1 VDFDEL
7 PRIYFHSLILKTRK
21 GKNKMEN
28 LLKDELSRRGFI
40 TGMAKSCLGVSAILG
55 AEDLLAYEIPGKTAS
70 ARHVIFLYMAG
81 GMTHIDTFDP
91 KPENKDV
98 MGETTAINTSADG
111 IQLGNWLPNTAKQ
124 MHNAALI
131 RSLTS
136 NQGAHQQANYLLHT
150 SYQRRGTIKHPTL
163 GSWVSRLSGK
173 LNRTLPAHVRINGGS
188 DVLGAGFLESK
199 HGPLPLG
206 NPSSGI
212 QNVKA
217 AGYLEQSLYTQRLHT
232 AQEFNKMFL
241 NEYSQKQVRAYT
253 DLYNDAVK
261 LMSSKDLE
269 AFDLTKETE
278 ATREL
283 YGENNF
289 GQGCLLARRL
299 VETGVRFVEVQLGGW
314 DMHNGVFDGM
324 ATRGATLD
332 QGLSALLSDLER
344 TGKIDDTMVVVASE
358 FGRTP
363 EVKAGRIGRDHHP
376 TAFSA
381 MLAGGGIKGGTVYG
395 KSDER
400 AHYVEEEGSS
410 VEDLNATIAHALGL
424 KLEEIHYSPSGR
436 PFKVAHDGKVL
447 TKLLV

>member
-1 VDFDEL
+1 
-7 PRIYFHSLILKTRK
+7 
-21 GKNKMEN
+21 MEN

-70 ARHVIFLYMAG
+70 ARHVIFLYMSG

-150 SYQRRGTIKHPTL
+150 SYQRRGTINHPTL

>member
-1 VDFDEL
+1 
-7 PRIYFHSLILKTRK
+7 
-21 GKNKMEN
+21 MEH
-28 LLKDELSRRGFI
+28 LLTDELSRRKFI
-40 TGMAKSCLGVSAILG
+40 KGMAKTCLGVSAIMG
-55 AEDLLAYEIPGKTAS
+55 AEDLLAYEVPGKPAT

-81 GMTHIDTFDP
+81 GMTHLDTFDP
-91 KPENKDV
+91 KPQNAEV
-98 MGETTAINTSADG
+98 MGETNAIATSADG
-111 IQLGNWLPNTAKQ
+111 IQIGHWLPETAKQ
-124 MHNAALI
+124 MHNASLI

-173 LNRTLPAHVRINGGS
+173 LNKTLPSQVRINGGS

-212 QNVKA
+212 QNSKA
-217 AGYLEQSLYTQRLHT
+217 AEYLNENMYDGRLKT

-241 NEYSQKQVRAYT
+241 GEYSQKQVRAYT

-261 LMSSKDLE
+261 LMSSRDLQ
-269 AFDLTKETE
+269 AFDLTKETQE
-278 ATREL
+278 TRDM
-283 YGENNF
+283 YGDDNF

-314 DMHNGVFDGM
+314 DMHNDVFGNM
-324 ATRGATLD
+324 ENKGAILD
-332 QGLSALLSDLER
+332 QGLSALLKDLER
-344 TGKIDDTMVVVASE
+344 TGKLNDTMVVVASE
-358 FGRTP
+358 FGRSP

-381 MLAGGGIKGGTVYG
+381 FLAGGGIKGGTVYG
-395 KSDER
+395 VSDER
-400 AHYVEEEGSS
+400 AHYVEEEGAS

-436 PFKVAHDGKVL
+436 PFKVAHDGKIL
-447 TKLLV
+447 TKILA

>member
-1 VDFDEL
+1 
-7 PRIYFHSLILKTRK
+7 
-21 GKNKMEN
+21 MEH
-28 LLKDELSRRGFI
+28 LLTDELSRRKFI
-40 TGMAKSCLGVSAILG
+40 KGMAKTCLGVSAIMG
-55 AEDLLAYEIPGKTAS
+55 ASDLNAYEIPGKPAS
-70 ARHVIFLYMAG
+70 ARHVIFLYMSG

-91 KPENKDV
+91 KPENAEV
-98 MGETTAINTSADG
+98 MGETNAIATSADG
-111 IQLGNWLPNTAKQ
+111 IQIGHWLPETAKQ
-124 MHNAALI
+124 MHNASLI

-173 LNRTLPAHVRINGGS
+173 LNKTLPAQVRINGGS

-212 QNVKA
+212 QNSKA
-217 AGYLEQSLYTQRLHT
+217 AKYLDETMYDGRLKT

-241 NEYSQKQVRAYT
+241 GEYSQKQVRAYT

-269 AFDLTKETE
+269 AFDLTKETQE
-278 ATREL
+278 TRDM
-283 YGENNF
+283 YGDDNF

-299 VETGVRFVEVQLGGW
+299 VDTGVRFVEVQLGGW
-314 DMHNGVFDGM
+314 DMHNDVFGNM
-324 ATRGATLD
+324 ETRGATLD
-332 QGLSALLSDLER
+332 QGLSALLKDLER
-344 TGKIDDTMVVVASE
+344 TGKLSNTMVVVASE
-358 FGRTP
+358 FGRSP

-381 MLAGGGIKGGTVYG
+381 FLAGGGIKGGTVYG
-395 KSDER
+395 VSDKR
-400 AHYVEEEGSS
+400 AHYVEEEGAS

-436 PFKVAHDGKVL
+436 PFKVAHDGKIL
-447 TKLLV
+447 NKILA

>member
-1 VDFDEL
+1 MD
-7 PRIYFHSLILKTRK
+7 Y
-21 GKNKMEN
+21 
-28 LLKDELSRRGFI
+28 LLKDELSRRHFI
-40 TGMAKSCLGVSAILG
+40 TGMAKTCLGVSSIMG
-55 AEDLLAYEIPGKTAS
+55 AKELVAFETPSKIAT

-81 GMTHIDTFDP
+81 GMTHVDTFDP

-98 MGETTAINTSADG
+98 MGETTAISTSADG

-150 SYQRRGTIKHPTL
+150 SYQRRGTINHPTL

-206 NPSSGI
+206 NPGSGI
-212 QNVKA
+212 QNSKA
-217 AGYLEQSLYTQRLHT
+217 ASYLEKNMYDGRLAT

-241 NEYSQKQVRAYT
+241 AEYSQKQVRAYT

-261 LMSSKDLE
+261 LMSSSDLE

-283 YGENNF
+283 YGDNNF

-299 VETGVRFVEVQLGGW
+299 IDTGVRFVEVQLGGW
-314 DMHNGVFDGM
+314 DMHNDVFGGM

-332 QGLSALLSDLER
+332 QGLSALLADLER
-344 TGKIDDTMVVVASE
+344 TGKLKETMVVVASE

-363 EVKAGRIGRDHHP
+363 EVKAGRVGRDHHP

-381 MLAGGGIKGGTVYG
+381 LVAGGGIKGGTVYG
-395 KSDER
+395 VSDER
-400 AHYVEEEGSS
+400 AHYVEEEGAS

-436 PFKVAHDGKVL
+436 PFKVAHDGKIL
-447 TKLLV
+447 NKILA

>member
-1 VDFDEL
+1 
-7 PRIYFHSLILKTRK
+7 
-21 GKNKMEN
+21 MEN

-150 SYQRRGTIKHPTL
+150 SYQRRGTINHPTL

-212 QNVKA
+212 QNSKA
-217 AGYLEQSLYTQRLHT
+217 ASYLEKNMYDGRLAT

-241 NEYSQKQVRAYT
+241 AEYSQKQVRAYT

-261 LMSSKDLE
+261 LMSSSDLE

-283 YGENNF
+283 YGDNNF

-299 VETGVRFVEVQLGGW
+299 IDTGVRFVEVQLGGW
-314 DMHNGVFDGM
+314 DMHNDVFGGM

-332 QGLSALLSDLER
+332 QGLSALLADLER
-344 TGKIDDTMVVVASE
+344 TGKLKETMVVVASE

-363 EVKAGRIGRDHHP
+363 EVKAGRVGRDHHP

-381 MLAGGGIKGGTVYG
+381 LVAGGGIKGGTVYG
-395 KSDER
+395 VSDER
-400 AHYVEEEGSS
+400 AHYVEEEGAS

-436 PFKVAHDGKVL
+436 PFKVAHDGKIL
-447 TKLLV
+447 NKILA

>member
-1 VDFDEL
+1 
-7 PRIYFHSLILKTRK
+7 
-21 GKNKMEN
+21 MEH
-28 LLKDELSRRGFI
+28 LLTDELSRRKFI
-40 TGMAKSCLGVSAILG
+40 KGMAKTCLGVSAIMG
-55 AEDLLAYEIPGKTAS
+55 AGDLTAYEIPGKPAS
-70 ARHVIFLYMAG
+70 ARHVIFLYMSG

-91 KPENKDV
+91 KPENADV
-98 MGETTAINTSADG
+98 MGETNAIATSADG
-111 IQLGNWLPNTAKQ
+111 IQIGHWLPETAKQ
-124 MHNAALI
+124 MHNASLI

-173 LNRTLPAHVRINGGS
+173 LNKTLPAQVRINGGS

-212 QNVKA
+212 QNSKA
-217 AGYLEQSLYTQRLHT
+217 AKYLDETMYDGRLKT

-241 NEYSQKQVRAYT
+241 GEYSQKQVRAYT

-269 AFDLTKETE
+269 AFDLTKETQE
-278 ATREL
+278 TRDM
-283 YGENNF
+283 YGDDNF

-299 VETGVRFVEVQLGGW
+299 VDTGVRFVEVQLGGW
-314 DMHNGVFDGM
+314 DMHNDVFGNM
-324 ATRGATLD
+324 ETRGATLD
-332 QGLSALLSDLER
+332 RGLSALLKDLER
-344 TGKIDDTMVVVASE
+344 TGKLNDTMVVVASE
-358 FGRTP
+358 FGRSP

-381 MLAGGGIKGGTVYG
+381 FLAGGGIKGGTVYG
-395 KSDER
+395 VSDER
-400 AHYVEEEGSS
+400 AHYVEEEGAS

-436 PFKVAHDGKVL
+436 PFKVAHDGKIINKIL
-447 TKLLV
+447 A

>member
-1 VDFDEL
+1 
-7 PRIYFHSLILKTRK
+7 
-21 GKNKMEN
+21 
-28 LLKDELSRRGFI
+28 
-40 TGMAKSCLGVSAILG
+40 
-55 AEDLLAYEIPGKTAS
+55 
-70 ARHVIFLYMAG
+70 MAG

-217 AGYLEQSLYTQRLHT
+217 LGYLEQSLYTQRLHT

-358 FGRTP
+358 FGRT
-363 EVKAGRIGRDHHP
+363 H
-376 TAFSA
+376 
-381 MLAGGGIKGGTVYG
+381 
-395 KSDER
+395 
-400 AHYVEEEGSS
+400 
-410 VEDLNATIAHALGL
+410 
-424 KLEEIHYSPSGR
+424 
-436 PFKVAHDGKVL
+436 
-447 TKLLV
+447 

>member
-1 VDFDEL
+1 
-7 PRIYFHSLILKTRK
+7 
-21 GKNKMEN
+21 MEH
-28 LLKDELSRRGFI
+28 LLTDELSRRKFI
-40 TGMAKSCLGVSAILG
+40 KGMAKTCLGVSAIMG
-55 AEDLLAYEIPGKTAS
+55 AGDLTAYEIPGKPAS
-70 ARHVIFLYMAG
+70 ARHVIFLYMSG

-91 KPENKDV
+91 KPENADV
-98 MGETTAINTSADG
+98 MGETNAIATSADG
-111 IQLGNWLPNTAKQ
+111 IQIGHWLPETAKQ
-124 MHNAALI
+124 MHNASLI

-173 LNRTLPAHVRINGGS
+173 LNKTLPAQVRITGGS

-212 QNVKA
+212 QNSKA
-217 AGYLEQSLYTQRLHT
+217 AKYLDETMYDGRLKT

-241 NEYSQKQVRAYT
+241 GEYSQKQVRAYT

-278 ATREL
+278 ATREM
-283 YGENNF
+283 YGDDNF

-299 VETGVRFVEVQLGGW
+299 VDTGVRFVEVQLGGW
-314 DMHNGVFDGM
+314 DMHNDVFGNM
-324 ATRGATLD
+324 ETRGATLD
-332 QGLSALLSDLER
+332 RGLSALLKDLER
-344 TGKIDDTMVVVASE
+344 TGKLSNTMVVVASE
-358 FGRTP
+358 FGRSP

-381 MLAGGGIKGGTVYG
+381 FLAGGVIKGGTVYG
-395 KSDER
+395 VSDER
-400 AHYVEEEGSS
+400 AHYVEEEGAS
-410 VEDLNATIAHALGL
+410 VEDLNATIDHALGL

-436 PFKVAHDGKVL
+436 PFKVAHDGKIL
-447 TKLLV
+447 NKILA

>member
-1 VDFDEL
+1 
-7 PRIYFHSLILKTRK
+7 
-21 GKNKMEN
+21 MEN

-150 SYQRRGTIKHPTL
+150 SYQRRGTINHPTL

-212 QNVKA
+212 QNSKA
-217 AGYLEQSLYTQRLHT
+217 ASYLEKNMYDGRLAT

-241 NEYSQKQVRAYT
+241 AEYSQKQVRAYT

-261 LMSSKDLE
+261 LMSSSDLE

-283 YGENNF
+283 YGDNNF

-299 VETGVRFVEVQLGGW
+299 IDTGVRFVEVQLGGW
-314 DMHNGVFDGM
+314 DMHNDVFGGM

-332 QGLSALLSDLER
+332 QGLSALLADLER
-344 TGKIDDTMVVVASE
+344 TGKLKETMVVVASE

-363 EVKAGRIGRDHHP
+363 EVKAGRVGRDHHP

-381 MLAGGGIKGGTVYG
+381 LVAGGGIKGGTVYG
-395 KSDER
+395 VSDER
-400 AHYVEEEGSS
+400 AHYVEEEGAS
-410 VEDLNATIAHALGL
+410 VEDVNATIAHALGL

-436 PFKVAHDGKVL
+436 PFKVAHDGKIL
-447 TKLLV
+447 NKILA

>member
-1 VDFDEL
+1 V
-7 PRIYFHSLILKTRK
+7 
-21 GKNKMEN
+21 
-28 LLKDELSRRGFI
+28 
-40 TGMAKSCLGVSAILG
+40 
-55 AEDLLAYEIPGKTAS
+55 PGKIAT

-81 GMTHIDTFDP
+81 GMTHVDTFDP

-98 MGETTAINTSADG
+98 MGETTAISTTADG

-212 QNVKA
+212 QNSKA
-217 AGYLEQSLYTQRLHT
+217 ASYLEKNMYDGRLAT

-241 NEYSQKQVRAYT
+241 GEYSQKQVRAYT

-283 YGENNF
+283 YGDNNF

-299 VETGVRFVEVQLGGW
+299 VDTGVRFVEVQLGGW
-314 DMHNGVFDGM
+314 DMHNDVFGGM

-332 QGLSALLSDLER
+332 QGLAALLTDLER
-344 TGKIDDTMVVVASE
+344 TGKINDTMVVVASE

-363 EVKAGRIGRDHHP
+363 EVKAGRVGRDHHP

-395 KSDER
+395 VSDER

-436 PFKVAHDGKVL
+436 PFKVAHDGKIL
-447 TKLLV
+447 NKILV

>member
-1 VDFDEL
+1 
-7 PRIYFHSLILKTRK
+7 
-21 GKNKMEN
+21 MEN
-28 LLKDELSRRGFI
+28 LLTDELSRRKFI
-40 TGMAKSCLGVSAILG
+40 KGMAKTCLGVSAIMG
-55 AEDLLAYEIPGKTAS
+55 AEDLLAYETPGKPAS
-70 ARHVIFLYMAG
+70 ARHVIFLYMSG

-91 KPENKDV
+91 KPENADV
-98 MGETTAINTSADG
+98 MGETNAIATSADG
-111 IQLGNWLPNTAKQ
+111 IQIGHWLPETAKQ
-124 MHNAALI
+124 MHNASLI

-173 LNRTLPAHVRINGGS
+173 LNKTLPAQVRINGGS

-212 QNVKA
+212 QNSKA
-217 AGYLEQSLYTQRLHT
+217 AKYLDETMYDGRLKT

-241 NEYSQKQVRAYT
+241 GEYSQKQVRAYT

-278 ATREL
+278 ATREM
-283 YGENNF
+283 YGDDNF

-299 VETGVRFVEVQLGGW
+299 VDTGVRFVEVQLGGW
-314 DMHNGVFDGM
+314 DMHNDVFGNM
-324 ATRGATLD
+324 ENKGAILD
-332 QGLSALLSDLER
+332 QGLSALLKDLER
-344 TGKIDDTMVVVASE
+344 TGKLSNTMVVVASE
-358 FGRTP
+358 FGRSP

-381 MLAGGGIKGGTVYG
+381 FLAGGGIKGGTVYG
-395 KSDER
+395 VSDER
-400 AHYVEEEGSS
+400 AHYVEEEGAS

-447 TKLLV
+447 NKILA

>member
-1 VDFDEL
+1 MD
-7 PRIYFHSLILKTRK
+7 Y
-21 GKNKMEN
+21 
-28 LLKDELSRRGFI
+28 LLKDELSRRHFI
-40 TGMAKSCLGVSAILG
+40 TGMAKTCLGVSAIMG
-55 AEDLLAYEIPGKTAS
+55 AEDLIAYEVPGKVAT

-81 GMTHIDTFDP
+81 GMTHLDTFDP
-91 KPENKDV
+91 KPENKEV
-98 MGETTAINTSADG
+98 MGETTAINTTADG
-111 IQLGNWLPNTAKQ
+111 IQLGHWLPKTAKQ
-124 MHNAALI
+124 MHNASLI

-173 LNRTLPAHVRINGGS
+173 LNRTLPANVRINGGS

-217 AGYLEQSLYTQRLHT
+217 AEYIEKSMYTQRLHT

-241 NEYSQKQVRAYT
+241 GEYSQKQVRAYT
-253 DLYNDAVK
+253 DLYNDAVQ

-269 AFDLTKETE
+269 AFDLTKEKQE
-278 ATREL
+278 VRDL
-283 YGENNF
+283 YGEDNF

-395 KSDER
+395 LSDER

-447 TKLLV
+447 NKLLV

>member
-1 VDFDEL
+1 
-7 PRIYFHSLILKTRK
+7 
-21 GKNKMEN
+21 MEH
-28 LLKDELSRRGFI
+28 LLTDELSRRKFI
-40 TGMAKSCLGVSAILG
+40 KGMAKTCLGVSAIMG
-55 AEDLLAYEIPGKTAS
+55 AEDLLAYEVPGKPAT

-81 GMTHIDTFDP
+81 GMTHLDTFDP
-91 KPENKDV
+91 KPQNAEV
-98 MGETTAINTSADG
+98 MGETNAIATSADG
-111 IQLGNWLPNTAKQ
+111 IQIGHWLPETAKQ
-124 MHNAALI
+124 MHNASLI

-173 LNRTLPAHVRINGGS
+173 LNKTLPTQVRINGGS

-212 QNVKA
+212 QNSKA
-217 AGYLEQSLYTQRLHT
+217 AEYLNENMYDGRLKT

-241 NEYSQKQVRAYT
+241 GEYSQKQVRAYT

-261 LMSSKDLE
+261 LMSSRDLQ
-269 AFDLTKETE
+269 AFDLTKETQE
-278 ATREL
+278 TRDM
-283 YGENNF
+283 YGDDNF

-314 DMHNGVFDGM
+314 DMHNDVFGNM
-324 ATRGATLD
+324 ENKGAILD
-332 QGLSALLSDLER
+332 QGLSALLKDLER
-344 TGKIDDTMVVVASE
+344 TGKLNDTMVVVASE
-358 FGRTP
+358 FGRSP

-381 MLAGGGIKGGTVYG
+381 FLAGGGIKGGTVYG
-395 KSDER
+395 VSDER
-400 AHYVEEEGSS
+400 AHYVEEEGAS

-436 PFKVAHDGKVL
+436 PFKVAHDGKIL
-447 TKLLV
+447 NKILA